1 MITNIFLNLLGFY
14 LLLSVIYCVLYLSEN
29 IVFKLRHI
37 EKKLKHRRLHKAIAI
52 CKTIF
57 LSMTFGGLILAQNIY
72 KYFSKQYRKVIAWY
86 ALAQIAKS
94 LTKNIHDAIEK
105 DNKKES

>member
-29 IVFKLRHI
+29 LVF
-37 EKKLKHRRLHKAIAI
+37 KLKHRRLHKAIAI